1 MPTNLMMA
9 YETLETADKKLVE
22 QLIYSLV
29 MKVKKPSLT
38 TEITE
43 TKQGL
48 LSDLE
53 SLKGSLKDC
62 KYPSIA
68 EARASRLSERYGV

>member
-29 MKVKKPSLT
+29 MKVKKPSLGWPT
-38 TEITE
+38 RCR
-43 TKQGL
+43 G
-48 LSDLE
+48 
-53 SLKGSLKDC
+53 
-62 KYPSIA
+62 
-68 EARASRLSERYGV
+68 